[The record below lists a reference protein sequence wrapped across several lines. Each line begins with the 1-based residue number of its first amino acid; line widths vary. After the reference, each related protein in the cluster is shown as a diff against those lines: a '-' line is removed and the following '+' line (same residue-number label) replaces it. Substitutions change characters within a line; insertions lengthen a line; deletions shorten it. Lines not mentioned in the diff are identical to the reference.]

1 MIIISER
8 TWKTIEIQ
16 SKKVRFKNPSLRLNL
31 NNQIIFEELCD
42 RNTDTHIFGP
52 SGTIVVINKKNTEI
66 FKNSVLI
73 YEKESFKIIQTV

>member
-1 MIIISER
+1 MIIISEQ
-8 TWKTIEIQ
+8 TWKIIKIQ

-52 SGTIVVINKKNTEI
+52 EGMIIVINKKNTEI
-66 FKNSVLI
+66 FKNSILI
-73 YEKESFKIIQTV
+73 YEKESFKIIPFV